1 MRANLTT
8 GEKLQDLRKER
19 GLTIKQVCDII
30 QTEYNFTLSTG
41 KLNEMENDK
50 PKDHGF
56 KSFVYLAK
64 FYNVSVDY
72 LLGLSEIPS
81 IPTDGKLQAAAEVT
95 GLSDAAI
102 TSLQKLYENNNM
114 TWETEI
120 LNMILE
126 SDEFLHILHYIE
138 QSFTRPNKKIQ
149 YELLSTTTE
158 DIGRTVIT
166 NYLNAI
172 LDKIREKFYGKQDY
186 RDLYGIAHSLHE
198 ESKLTSEQYQ
208 RLCKELDMGDLSFF
222 DQTFGK

>member
-1 MRANLTT
+1 MKANLTT

-19 GLTIKQVCDII
+19 GVTIKQVCDMI

-95 GLSDAAI
+95 GLSSTALKAL
-102 TSLQKLYENNNM
+102 SFLYSDKEL
-114 TWETEI
+114 EI
-120 LNMILE
+120 LSALLATGNFPKILALIAAKCE
-126 SDEFLHILHYIE
+126 SIEKGNSNAIAGIINILPQKVEVFGSEFQVKPELLADSLIQTEFLRAVDSICSQYIKE
-138 QSFTRPNKKIQ
+138 ENH
-149 YELLSTTTE
+149 
-158 DIGRTVIT
+158 
-166 NYLNAI
+166 N
-172 LDKIREKFYGKQDY
+172 GKHQ
-186 RDLYGIAHSLHE
+186 
-198 ESKLTSEQYQ
+198 
-208 RLCKELDMGDLSFF
+208 
-222 DQTFGK
+222 

>member
-1 MRANLTT
+1 MIVEFTKRL
-8 GEKLQDLRKER
+8 KSLRGNNSQKAVAKEI
-19 GLTIKQVCDII
+19 GTDQ
-30 QTEYNFTLSTG
+30 QTLSRYETG
-41 KLNEMENDK
+41 DRTPDAEMLLRIAD
-50 PKDHGF
+50 
-56 KSFVYLAK
+56 Y
-64 FYNVSVDY
+64 YNVSTDY
-72 LLGLSEIPS
+72 LLGRTEIPS

-114 TWETEI
+114 TWKTEI

-222 DQTFGK
+222 EQTFGK

>member
-1 MRANLTT
+1 MENYNGFLIDKALKLRGKNQKELATYMGVKPNIVSYWVTGQRTPRAN
-8 GEKLQDLRKER
+8 
-19 GLTIKQVCDII
+19 
-30 QTEYNFTLSTG
+30 EYVKIATFL
-41 KLNEMENDK
+41 
-50 PKDHGF
+50 
-56 KSFVYLAK
+56 
-64 FYNVSVDY
+64 NVSTDF
-72 LLGLSEIPS
+72 LLGLSSNPSTDDKRQAVSEI
-81 IPTDGKLQAAAEVT
+81 T

-138 QSFTRPNKKIQ
+138 QSFTRPNKKIK

-222 DQTFGK
+222 EQTFGK